1 MRLRASRAY
10 NLYSDN
16 MKIYSRLSNAKSTVP
31 SVETLVRINTEHD
44 KLLRS
49 ISNFKLKKS
58 DRNEC
63 GFVMVK
69 KEDPVLEMDKKHKQ
83 RAKTIKVQF

>member
-1 MRLRASRAY
+1 MRLRANRAY

-16 MKIYSRLSNAKSTVP
+16 MKIYNRLSNAKSTVP
-31 SVETLVRINTEHD
+31 SVETLVRENTEHD

-58 DRNEC
+58 DRKEC
-63 GFVMVK
+63 GFMMVK
-69 KEDPVLEMDKKHKQ
+69 KEDPMLEVDRKIKQ
-83 RAKTIKVQF
+83 RAKTIKV